1 MLPSHFDLTGNN
13 DMHALKTLPVALGLA
28 LAAAAPAAAEYP
40 EKPVEFIVPW
50 SPGGGSD
57 TLMRIVSGNIEP
69 YLGVEMPI
77 INMPG
82 VGGTVGLL
90 EASRR
95 APDGYTISQVHEG
108 LLTAGVTGVTDLQWS
123 DFDLVALMTSS
134 PQYLVAADE
143 APFDTFEEFLAYHED
158 GGEPLTMGVTLGG
171 VPHLHAAMI
180 GDAFGI
186 DFNFVGYEGT
196 GERVRALVGG
206 NLDLAIA
213 DLASV
218 EQFVETGDAK
228 LIALGTLERLDQ
240 TADVP
245 TFAEFGAPLELT
257 TSRGIVM
264 PKGAPQEAKDTLEAA
279 LQELSQ
285 DPAFVEQINNAGSSV
300 AFRGQ
305 DDYVTYLS
313 NLSETVERLAEVLAP

>member
-1 MLPSHFDLTGNN
+1 MTLLKSVATG
-13 DMHALKTLPVALGLA
+13 LGFA
-28 LAAAAPAAAEYP
+28 ITAAAAQPALAQDYP
-40 EKPVEFIVPW
+40 TKPVEFIVPW

-77 INMPG
+77 INISG

-95 APDGYTISQVHEG
+95 DADGYTVSQVHEG
-108 LLTAGVTGVTDLQWS
+108 LLTASITGLTDLKWS
-123 DFDLVALMTSS
+123 DFDLIALMTSS
-134 PQYLVAADE
+134 PQYLVANIE
-143 APFDTFEEFLAYHED
+143 APFDTFEEFLTYSE
-158 GGEPLTMGVTLGG
+158 ENPSSLTIGVTLGG

-180 GDAFGI
+180 SDAFGV
-186 DFNFVGYEGT
+186 DYNFVGYEGT

-218 EQFVETGDAK
+218 QQFVENGDLK
-228 LIALGTLERLDQ
+228 LLASGTLERLEQ
-240 TADVP
+240 TPDVP
-245 TFAEFGAPLELT
+245 TFAEFDEPLELT

-279 LQELSQ
+279 LMELSQ
-285 DPAFVEQINNAGSSV
+285 EETFVEQINNAGSTV

-305 DDYVTYLS
+305 DAYTTYLT
-313 NLSETVERLAEVLAP
+313 NLSETVDRLAEVIAP

>member
-1 MLPSHFDLTGNN
+1 MIAIKPLS
-13 DMHALKTLPVALGLA
+13 VALGLA
-28 LAAAAPAAAEYP
+28 LAAAVPAAAEYP

-57 TLMRIVSGNIEP
+57 TLMRIVAGNIEP

-95 APDGYTISQVHEG
+95 DADGYTISQVHEG
-108 LLTAGVTGVTDLQWS
+108 LLTAGVSGVTDLVWS
-123 DFDLVALMTSS
+123 DFDLIALLTSS
-134 PQYLVAADE
+134 PQYLVANAG
-143 APFDTFEEFLAYHED
+143 APFDSFEEFLAYAEENPD
-158 GGEPLTMGVTLGG
+158 SMTMGVTLGG

-180 GDAFGI
+180 ADAF
-186 DFNFVGYEGT
+186 DLSYRFVGYEGT

-218 EQFVETGDAK
+218 QQFVENGDLK
-228 LIALGTLERLDQ
+228 LLALGTLERSEQ
-240 TADVP
+240 SPDVP

-257 TSRGIVM
+257 TTRGIVM

-279 LQELSQ
+279 LMELSQ
-285 DPAFVEQINNAGSSV
+285 DEAFIEQINNAGSDV

-305 DDYVTYLS
+305 DDYVTYLG
-313 NLSETVERLAEVLAP
+313 NLSETVERLAGVLAP

>member
-1 MLPSHFDLTGNN
+1 MKSLKPLT
-13 DMHALKTLPVALGLA
+13 LALGLA
-28 LAAAAPAAAEYP
+28 MAAATPAAAQYP
-40 EKPVEFIVPW
+40 EDAVEFIVPW

-69 YLGVEMPI
+69 YLGAEMPI

-95 APDGYTISQVHEG
+95 APDGYTVSQVHEG
-108 LLTAGVTGVTDLQWS
+108 LLTAGVTGVTDLVWS
-123 DFDLVALMTSS
+123 DFDLIALMTSS
-134 PQYLVAADE
+134 PQYLVANAD
-143 APFDTFEEFLAYHED
+143 APFDTFEEFLAYSED
-158 GGEPLTMGVTLGG
+158 NPSTLTMGVTLGG

-180 GDAFGI
+180 GDAFEL
-186 DFNFVGYEGT
+186 DYNFVGYEGT
-196 GERVRALVGG
+196 GQRVRALVGG

-218 EQFVETGDAK
+218 QQFVENGDLK
-228 LIALGTLERLDQ
+228 LLASGTLERLEQ
-240 TADVP
+240 TPDVP
-245 TFAEFGAPLELT
+245 TFAEFDAPLELT

-264 PKGAPQEAKDTLEAA
+264 PKGSPQEAKDTLEAA
-279 LQELSQ
+279 LRELSQ
-285 DPAFVEQINNAGSSV
+285 DEDFIEQINNAGSTV

-305 DDYVTYLS
+305 EAYRTYLG
-313 NLSETVERLAEVLAP
+313 NLADTVDELAEVLAP

>member
-1 MLPSHFDLTGNN
+1 MIAFKPLS
-13 DMHALKTLPVALGLA
+13 VALGLA
-28 LAAAAPAAAEYP
+28 LAAAMPAAAEYP

-57 TLMRIVSGNIEP
+57 TLMRIVAGNIEP

-95 APDGYTISQVHEG
+95 DADGYTISQVHEG
-108 LLTAGVTGVTDLQWS
+108 LLTAGVAGVTDLVWS
-123 DFDLVALMTSS
+123 DFDLIALLTSS
-134 PQYLVAADE
+134 PQYLVANAS
-143 APFDTFEEFLAYHED
+143 APFDTFEEFLTYAQENP
-158 GGEPLTMGVTLGG
+158 GSMTMGVTLGG

-180 GDAFGI
+180 ADAF
-186 DFNFVGYEGT
+186 DLSYRFVGYEGT

-206 NLDLAIA
+206 NLDLAIS

-218 EQFVETGDAK
+218 EQFVANGDLK
-228 LIALGTLERLDQ
+228 LLALGTLERSDQ
-240 TADVP
+240 SPDVP

-257 TSRGIVM
+257 TTRGIVM

-279 LQELSQ
+279 LMELSK
-285 DPAFVEQINNAGSSV
+285 DAAYIEQINNAGSDV

-305 DDYVTYLS
+305 ADYVAYLG